1 MNRFVV
7 ALSFVLALCI
17 VVASA
22 SAEGDKKEKEKE
34 PKTTSGIEGV
44 KGTVFVIDGK
54 KHKDS
59 KLVVQIHDAIVIEW
73 TYPIAPP
80 FPKSASQKSSDSDV
94 VKTVGIQRV
103 VQVKGPIGVG
113 RLGASFIAEK
123 KGISTLTVDINNGRD
138 DIKLT
143 CEVEVK

>member
-1 MNRFVV
+1 MNRV
-7 ALSFVLALCI
+7 AASLSFILALCI
-17 VVASA
+17 IVASA
-22 SAEGDKKEKEKE
+22 SAEGDKKEKE

-44 KGTVFVIDGK
+44 KGTVFLIDGK

-59 KLVVQIHDAIVIEW
+59 KLVVQAHDVVVIEW

-80 FPKSASQKSSDSDV
+80 FPKSASQKSSDTEV

-103 VQVKGPIGVG
+103 IQVKGPVGVG
-113 RLGASFIAEK
+113 RLGASFIAAK
-123 KGISTLTVDINNGRD
+123 KGISTLTVEINNGKD
-138 DIKLT
+138 DITLT

>member
-1 MNRFVV
+1 MNRFI
-7 ALSFVLALCI
+7 ASLSLVLAVILL
-17 VVASA
+17 VASA
-22 SAEGDKKEKEKE
+22 SAEGDKKEKE
-34 PKTTSGIEGV
+34 PKATSGIEGV

-59 KLVVQIHDAIVIEW
+59 KLIVQIHDAIVIEW

-80 FPKSASQKSSDSDV
+80 FPKSASQKSSDTDV
-94 VKTVGIQRV
+94 VKAFGVQRV
-103 VQVKGPIGVG
+103 VHVKGPIGAG

-123 KGISTLTVDINNGRD
+123 KGISTLTVEINNGKD

>member
-1 MNRFVV
+1 MSRFV
-7 ALSFVLALCI
+7 ASLCFI
-17 VVASA
+17 FAVSILVASA
-22 SAEGDKKEKEKE
+22 SAEGDKKEKE

-59 KLVVQIHDAIVIEW
+59 KLVVQAHDVVVIEW

-80 FPKSASQKSSDSDV
+80 FPKSASQKSSDTDV
-94 VKTVGIQRV
+94 MKTVGIQRV
-103 VQVKGPIGVG
+103 VHVKGPVGAG

-123 KGISTLTVDINNGRD
+123 KGLSTLTVEFNNGKD
-138 DIKLT
+138 DVKMT